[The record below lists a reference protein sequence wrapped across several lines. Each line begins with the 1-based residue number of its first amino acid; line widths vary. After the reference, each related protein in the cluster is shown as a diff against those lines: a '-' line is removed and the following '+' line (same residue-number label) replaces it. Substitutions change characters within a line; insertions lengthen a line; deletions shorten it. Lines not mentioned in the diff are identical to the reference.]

1 MLRMIAT
8 TTITNQEILSVKMHV
23 NANKPHSTGVAY
35 NTVQKRRE
43 SAALFLRLGY
53 MMIITMVS
61 ALSLS
66 LLNHIQM
73 DLHWHFQIPIGWI
86 HPLEFHSTIVTQP
99 TNVQKHS

>member
-53 MMIITMVS
+53 MMIITMVN

-66 LLNHIQM
+66 LSFKPYPNGLTLALSNT
-73 DLHWHFQIPIGWI
+73 HWLDP
-86 HPLEFHSTIVTQP
+86 S
-99 TNVQKHS
+99 S